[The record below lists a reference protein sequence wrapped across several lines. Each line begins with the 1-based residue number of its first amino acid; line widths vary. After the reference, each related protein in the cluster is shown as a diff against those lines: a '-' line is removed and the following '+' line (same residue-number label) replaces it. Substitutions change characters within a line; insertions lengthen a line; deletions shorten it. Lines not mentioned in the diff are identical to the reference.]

1 MNSQYVGVCNNL
13 PSKNL
18 VNKKKYTFLTKKI
31 KLKKKL
37 IVLQL

>member
-1 MNSQYVGVCNNL
+1 MHSQYGDVCNDL

-31 KLKKKL
+31 LSFTYA
-37 IVLQL
+37 LQW